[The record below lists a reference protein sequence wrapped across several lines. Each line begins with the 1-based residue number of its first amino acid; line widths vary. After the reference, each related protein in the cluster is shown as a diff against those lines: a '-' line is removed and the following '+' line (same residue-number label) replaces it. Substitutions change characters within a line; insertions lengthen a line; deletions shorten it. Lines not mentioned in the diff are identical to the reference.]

1 MQENAS
7 LRASYKTEVAAVELN
22 MQEVLLQFQS
32 KVSRLEAD
40 KENCVESPSRA
51 DKVNRA
57 LHAENLGLKSKIKV
71 LRSSSEEQSA
81 EINVL
86 QSNLHQAQSELTHLE
101 SGLKMRLKQS
111 EASNEAL
118 QKQITH
124 LLNEMEEK
132 EKIINNHENK
142 SKSLVKDLEQ
152 INEKLSEKDRE
163 HQMKISAFEVSK
175 AKEISTLKTEL
186 SLMKQKM
193 SSQALT
199 VESLEAELSK
209 IGEKHSTELRGK
221 DEDLAEAKV
230 EIEDSMQRFEDR
242 KAEMISK
249 NKELSLALRDAE
261 DEIERMKKER
271 SRILRDFDEDM
282 ARMSFQNEELRKEIQ
297 FRGARQVRTDLRETT
312 RTEEVPSPSPEVRRE
327 EGSAP
332 SGEDS
337 ELWRKCR
344 KYNKLIHKLRHKVS
358 LLLTEKE
365 RLEDSEAGAMR
376 ELADLQQK
384 HKQFAAV
391 FTQLEDSERM
401 KEEKMTKIEELKQAV
416 GELTAGASELLTS
429 DAV

>member
-1 MQENAS
+1 
-7 LRASYKTEVAAVELN
+7 
-22 MQEVLLQFQS
+22 MQEVLLQFES
-32 KVSRLEAD
+32 TVSRLEKEKQHSDQSPSKAD
-40 KENCVESPSRA
+40 KLCRSLHTENV
-51 DKVNRA
+51 
-57 LHAENLGLKSKIKV
+57 GLKSKIK
-71 LRSSSEEQSA
+71 LLSSANEELQLQ
-81 EINVL
+81 IGVL
-86 QSNLHQAQSELTHLE
+86 QKNVQQAESQMLSLE
-101 SGLKMRLKQS
+101 SGLKIRVKQS

-118 QKQITH
+118 QKQITK
-124 LLNEMEEK
+124 LLNEMDEK

-142 SKSLVKDLEQ
+142 SRSLVKDLEK
-152 INEKLSEKDRE
+152 INEKLNEKDRE
-163 HQMKISAFEVSK
+163 LQMQLSSFEVSK
-175 AKEISTLKTEL
+175 AKEISSLKTEL
-186 SLMKQKM
+186 SLIKQKL
-193 SSQALT
+193 SSQAVT
-199 VESLEAELSK
+199 VQSLQAELSK
-209 IGEKHSTELRGK
+209 IGEKHSNELDEK

-312 RTEEVPSPSPEVRRE
+312 RTEEVPSPSPEARRE

-358 LLLTEKE
+358 VLLTEKE

-401 KEEKMTKIEELKQAV
+401 KEEKMAKIEELNQAV